1 MLQVQKV
8 LAEDVVAVAVVAMA
22 SRLEIEAHLA
32 VLVISQVF
40 WALSIDRLTEENDG
54 DMGWG
59 LRMTEIWK
67 KGSDNVGL

>member
-40 WALSIDRLTEENDG
+40 
-54 DMGWG
+54 
-59 LRMTEIWK
+59 
-67 KGSDNVGL
+67 